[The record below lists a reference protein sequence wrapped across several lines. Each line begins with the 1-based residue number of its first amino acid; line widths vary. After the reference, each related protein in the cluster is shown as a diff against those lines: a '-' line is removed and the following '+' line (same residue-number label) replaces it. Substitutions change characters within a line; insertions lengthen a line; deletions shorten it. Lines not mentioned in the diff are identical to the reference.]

1 MIDFAELSQFWSVA
15 VAHGEAKAA
24 AVAPLAPKITSAFS
38 GQGAVERTKVL
49 VYIGISTQI

>member
-24 AVAPLAPKITSAFS
+24 LAPLATTMTSDGLLS
-38 GQGAVERTKVL
+38 ESVPGPRGKGH
-49 VYIGISTQI
+49 VYIGI